1 MLQLPQIFCLIVP
14 CYNETRRLSLD
25 VFRALPEGSRCMSV
39 DDRSKNCTGELIN
52 RAASANTGLP

>member
-1 MLQLPQIFCLIVP
+1 MLQIPQIFCLIVP
-14 CYNETRRLSLD
+14 CYNEARRLSLD

-52 RAASANTGLP
+52 RAASANTGPP